1 MSNLLNLINYLNRKG
16 IVVILTGLPFHQK
29 LGSFLEKKAKKLI
42 NLCGKTTLSEL
53 VSIIYLIGGY
63 LTVDS
68 APLHISL
75 ALGKNTFAVFGPTLP
90 DKHLPKAN
98 NLWIFRKENLNCL
111 GCYKRKCK
119 KMECMDIDYK
129 EIGSFIVKKLNESS
143 TDIITS

>member
-1 MSNLLNLINYLNRKG
+1 MNIYFADEDLKRNCNDFARAK
-16 IVVILTGLPFHQK
+16 K
-29 LGSFLEKKAKKLI
+29 LWGKQKAKKLI

-119 KMECMDIDYK
+119 KVDP
-129 EIGSFIVKKLNESS
+129 
-143 TDIITS
+143 